1 MPFPIFNFITEK
13 MRTDSLIQNRA
24 MWRKKSNKR
33 MIFTLTA
40 MALLTVPEISRAET
54 WSLQQCVDYAISH
67 NISIQQGE
75 QRVKSGELAITEAK
89 DGFLPQVDAS
99 ASQSFNFGRGLTAEN
114 TYANRNT
121 SSTSWNVGFSLPLF
135 QGLKE
140 YKRVKVAELS
150 LQQYLW
156 ESGSAKDNVTLNVMS
171 QYLQVLYCK
180 EVVRSSESQAELS
193 AYQVERQKA
202 LIEAGKVAEATL
214 YDLEAVAA
222 QDRLQVVTAGNDLQT
237 AIVNLTNLL
246 LLPSAEDFDV
256 APLDE
261 QDPSLSS
268 AEEVYSQAQNI
279 NNSLLGARQA
289 VKVADENISMAKTGF
304 IPTLSFSGGIGSS
317 YYTVSGMQSEN
328 FGNQMRHN
336 FSTYLGL
343 SLRIPIFDA
352 FSTRN
357 SIRRSRMQKLDAE
370 LALEQR
376 ETDLQKEIQLAY
388 YQAKGARERYL
399 TSEETL
405 EKTRLSFEAT
415 RERFDLGRAT
425 QADYEQA
432 KNNLF
437 KTEVT
442 RIQAHYEY
450 LLRAKVLQFYQ
461 TNHL

>member
-1 MPFPIFNFITEK
+1 MERKAHKHRIVVAAAIFAAAWA
-13 MRTDSLIQNRA
+13 LIPA
-24 MWRKKSNKR
+24 
-33 MIFTLTA
+33 A
-40 MALLTVPEISRAET
+40 EAET
-54 WSLQQCVDYAISH
+54 WSLEQCVDYALKH
-67 NISIQQGE
+67 NISIKQSDRRIE
-75 QRVKSGELAITEAK
+75 DGELALTEAK
-89 DGFLPQVDAS
+89 DGFLPTLDAG

-121 SSTSWNVGFSLPLF
+121 SSTSWNVGFNLPLF
-135 QGLKE
+135 QGMKE
-140 YKRVKVAELS
+140 YKRVKVAKLS
-150 LQQYLW
+150 LQQYLL
-156 ESGSAKDNVTLNVMS
+156 ESGSARDNVALNVMS

-180 EVVRSSESQAELS
+180 EVVRSSRSQAELS

-214 YDLEAVAA
+214 YDLESVAA
-222 QDRLQVVTAGNDLQT
+222 QDRLQVVAADNELQT

-246 LLPSAEDFDV
+246 QLPTAEGFDV
-256 APLDE
+256 KSLEEP
-261 QDPSLSS
+261 DPGLST
-268 AEEVYSQAQNI
+268 AADVYSQAYGI

-289 VKVADENISMAKTGF
+289 VKVADENISMAKTGYL
-304 IPTLSFSGGIGSS
+304 PTLSFNGGLGSS
-317 YYTVSGMQSEN
+317 YYTVSGIQSEN

-336 FSTYLGL
+336 FSTYLGF
-343 SLRIPIFDA
+343 SLRIPIFDG
-352 FSTRN
+352 FTTRN

-376 ETDLQKEIQLAY
+376 ETDLKKEIELAY

-405 EKTRLSFEAT
+405 ELTRKAFDST

-442 RIQAHYEY
+442 RIQARFEY
-450 LLRAKVLQFYQ
+450 LLRAKVLKFYQ
-461 TNHL
+461 TNSL

>member
-1 MPFPIFNFITEK
+1 MK
-13 MRTDSLIQNRA
+13 
-24 MWRKKSNKR
+24 RKLK
-33 MIFTLTA
+33 IGVVG
-40 MALLTVPEISRAET
+40 ALLIMPGLSLAET

-67 NISIQQGE
+67 NISIRQSDL
-75 QRVKSGELAITEAK
+75 RVKNGELAVTEAK
-89 DGFLPQVDAS
+89 DGFLPQIDAS

-135 QGLKE
+135 QGTKE
-140 YKRVKVAELS
+140 YKRVKIAQMS

-156 ESGSAKDNVTLNVMS
+156 ETGSAKDNVTLNVMS

-246 LLPSAEDFDV
+246 QLPSSEGFDV
-256 APLDE
+256 AALDE
-261 QDPSLSS
+261 QDPVLPS
-268 AEEVYSQAQNI
+268 AEEVFSQAQDI
-279 NNSLLGARQA
+279 NNSILGARQA
-289 VKVADENISMAKTGF
+289 VKVADENISLSKAGY
-304 IPTLSFSGGIGSS
+304 IPTLSFNGGIGSS
-317 YYTVSGMQSEN
+317 YYTVSGIKSEN
-328 FGNQMRHN
+328 FGGQMRHN
-336 FSTYLGL
+336 FSTYLGF

-357 SIRRSRMQKLDAE
+357 SIRRSRLQKLDAE

-376 ETDLQKEIQLAY
+376 QTDLQKEIQLAY
-388 YQAKGARERYL
+388 YQAKGSRERYL

-405 EKTRLSFEAT
+405 EKTRLSFEST

-450 LLRAKVLQFYQ
+450 LLRAKVLHFYQ
-461 TNHL
+461 TNGL

>member
-1 MPFPIFNFITEK
+1 
-13 MRTDSLIQNRA
+13 

-202 LIEAGKVAEATL
+202 LIEVGKVAEATL

>member
-1 MPFPIFNFITEK
+1 MK
-13 MRTDSLIQNRA
+13 
-24 MWRKKSNKR
+24 RKLK
-33 MIFTLTA
+33 IGVVG
-40 MALLTVPEISRAET
+40 ALLIMPGLSLAET

-67 NISIQQGE
+67 NISIRQSDL
-75 QRVKSGELAITEAK
+75 RVKNGELAVTEAK
-89 DGFLPQVDAS
+89 DGFLPQIDAS

-135 QGLKE
+135 QGTKE
-140 YKRVKVAELS
+140 YKRVKIAQMS

-156 ESGSAKDNVTLNVMS
+156 ETGSAKDNVTLNVMS

-246 LLPSAEDFDV
+246 QLPSSEGFDV
-256 APLDE
+256 AALDE
-261 QDPSLSS
+261 QDPVLPS
-268 AEEVYSQAQNI
+268 AEEVFSQAQDI
-279 NNSLLGARQA
+279 NNSILGARQA
-289 VKVADENISMAKTGF
+289 VKVADENILLSKAGY
-304 IPTLSFSGGIGSS
+304 IPTLSFNGGIGSS
-317 YYTVSGMQSEN
+317 YYTVSGIKSEN
-328 FGNQMRHN
+328 FGGQMRHN
-336 FSTYLGL
+336 FSTYLGF

-357 SIRRSRMQKLDAE
+357 SIRRSRLQKLDAE

-376 ETDLQKEIQLAY
+376 QTDLQKEIQLAY
-388 YQAKGARERYL
+388 YQAKGSRERYL

-405 EKTRLSFEAT
+405 EKTRLSFEST

-450 LLRAKVLQFYQ
+450 LLRAKVLHFYQ
-461 TNHL
+461 TNGL

>member
-1 MPFPIFNFITEK
+1 MK
-13 MRTDSLIQNRA
+13 RTLKISVVG
-24 MWRKKSNKR
+24 
-33 MIFTLTA
+33 
-40 MALLTVPEISRAET
+40 ALLIMPGLLLAET
-54 WSLQQCVDYAISH
+54 WSLERCVDYAVSH
-67 NISIQQGE
+67 NISVRQSDL
-75 QRVKSGELAITEAK
+75 RVKNGELAVTEAK
-89 DGFLPQVDAS
+89 DGFLPQLDAS

-135 QGLKE
+135 QGTKE
-140 YKRVKVAELS
+140 YKRVKIAQMS

-156 ESGSAKDNVTLNVMS
+156 ETGSAKDNVILNVMS

-222 QDRLQVVTAGNDLQT
+222 QDRLQVVSAGNDLQT

-246 LLPSAEDFDV
+246 QLPSSEGFDV
-256 APLDE
+256 ASLDE
-261 QDPSLSS
+261 QDPVLPS
-268 AEEVYSQAQNI
+268 AEEVFSQAQDI
-279 NNSLLGARQA
+279 NNSILGARQA
-289 VKVADENISMAKTGF
+289 VKVADENISLSKAGY
-304 IPTLSFSGGIGSS
+304 IPTLSFNGGIGSS
-317 YYTVSGMQSEN
+317 YYTVSGIKSEN

-336 FSTYLGL
+336 FSTYLGF

-357 SIRRSRMQKLDAE
+357 SIRRSRLQKLDAE

-376 ETDLQKEIQLAY
+376 RTDLQKEIQLAY
-388 YQAKGARERYL
+388 YQAKGSRERYL

-405 EKTRLSFEAT
+405 EKTRLSFEST

-450 LLRAKVLQFYQ
+450 LLRAKVLRFYQ
-461 TNHL
+461 TNSL